1 MPPQHDPSRVT
12 QLLDAI
18 GAGNAQAADQLLPLV
33 YDSLRALARA
43 ELAREA
49 VGQTLQPTALVH
61 EAYLRL
67 LAQRDVAWTNPA
79 QALGLAAQA
88 MRRILVDHARA
99 RAALKRGAA
108 GGRLSLED
116 VETPV
121 PGGAVDLLALEEA
134 LERLGQLDADQAR
147 IVELRFY
154 GGLTNEQ
161 VSSALQIPPRSV
173 DRHWAVAKAWLLREL
188 GG

>member
-1 MPPQHDPSRVT
+1 MGDQEPRIHAGREPSLGPVVER
-12 QLLDAI
+12 LYAE
-18 GAGNAQAADQLLPLV
+18 
-33 YDSLRALARA
+33 LRALAERH
-43 ELAREA
+43 LARERPDH
-49 VGQTLQPTALVH
+49 TLQPTALVH

-116 VETPV
+116 VETPA